1 MVKIYQAFESAQLK
15 TKMILQVHDEL
26 DFIVP
31 EEELE
36 QVKKI
41 IIYEMENAASFKVP
55 IKAEIGVG
63 KNWLEAH

>member
-1 MVKIYQAFESAQLK
+1 
-15 TKMILQVHDEL
+15 MILQVHDEL

-36 QVKKI
+36 QVKKM
-41 IIYEMENAASFKVP
+41 IIYEMENAAPFIVP
-55 IKAEIGVG
+55 IRAEIGVG